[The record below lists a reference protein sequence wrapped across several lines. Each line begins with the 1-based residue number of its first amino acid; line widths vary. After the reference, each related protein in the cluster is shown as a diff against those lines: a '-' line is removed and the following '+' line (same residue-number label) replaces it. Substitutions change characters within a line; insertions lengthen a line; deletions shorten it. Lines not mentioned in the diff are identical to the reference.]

1 MGNTI
6 IKGPG
11 DMDVSALRDHLR
23 GKISIICHHNADPDA
38 IGAAYALARLIKLI
52 DPKAATEIIYPD
64 TASQLSEK
72 IISRYNIEAS
82 NKPKIV
88 GVDAI
93 IVVDTGSLIQ
103 LESMR
108 PLVEDANV
116 RIFIDHHGRDPEI
129 ERLATI
135 YISDEDAIATCEIVA
150 DIWRDAGLEPP
161 KEVAEILL
169 LGMVFDSKHFGLG
182 TPRLFR
188 AAARL
193 MDLGATLNGARELLQ
208 SSMDASERIA
218 RLKSAQRLNIYRA
231 GPWLIATSN
240 LSSFQA
246 SAARGVIGLGADVAI
261 LAGND
266 KEILKASLRSTEDFY
281 AKTGIHLG
289 DDVTKPLG
297 DLFGGAGGGHP
308 TAAGVNGV
316 GDSEKFLAKSVEYLT
331 KKIGEKSQ
339 IL

>member
-1 MGNTI
+1 MGNII
-6 IKGPG
+6 IKGLDG
-11 DMDVSALRDHLR
+11 MDVSALRDHLR
-23 GKISIICHHNADPDA
+23 GKTLIICHHNADPDA
-38 IGAAYALARLIKLI
+38 IGAAYALTRLIKI
-52 DPKAATEIIYPD
+52 IAPEAVTEILYPD

-82 NKPKIV
+82 NHPKIV
-88 GVDAI
+88 GVDTVV
-93 IVVDTGSLIQ
+93 VVDAGSLIQ
-103 LESMR
+103 LESLR

-150 DIWRDAGLEPP
+150 DIWSGAGLEPP
-161 KEVAEILL
+161 KDVAEVLL

-188 AAARL
+188 TAAHL
-193 MDLGATLNGARELLQ
+193 MDLGATLNETRDLLQ
-208 SSMDASERIA
+208 SSMDVSERIA
-218 RLKSAQRLNIYRA
+218 RLKSAQRLNLYRV
-231 GPWLIATSN
+231 GSWLVATSN

-246 SAARGVIGLGADVAI
+246 SAARGIISLGADVAI

-266 KEILKASLRSTEDFY
+266 KKALKASIRSTEDFY
-281 AKTGIHLG
+281 AKTSIHLG
-289 DDVTKPLG
+289 DDVTKPLAE
-297 DLFGGAGGGHP
+297 LFSGAGGGHP

-316 GDSEKFLAKSVEYLT
+316 GDSEEFLAKTLAHLT
-331 KKIGEKSQ
+331 EKLGGKSQ